1 MLSTGSWQR
10 WIVMEAW
17 YERETGGVRDATGA
31 LAVTLLG
38 SGSPT
43 PTLVRCHPAAL
54 VSWRDTHVLVDAGDG
69 VVAQLL
75 KSGTPPGSIE
85 HVAITHLHWDH
96 VLGYP
101 AFVWGSWV
109 GGRDRLSVWGPEGTA
124 DMHRRLVREF
134 YDEQAEWAIEL
145 GYRPGGWR
153 DTVVTDVAP
162 GWRTE
167 VDGCLI
173 EAGPVVH
180 PPMTAVA
187 YRFTFGGRS
196 LVVSGDTAACD
207 ELVAFSREAD
217 LLVVDACA
225 ADPPRDAA
233 PARRELITRLR
244 RFHASPQQ
252 CVDMAS
258 AAGVGAVVLTHH
270 LPEADIRVDVGG
282 YTGTVHVGADLDR
295 YTV

>member
-1 MLSTGSWQR
+1 MR
-10 WIVMEAW
+10 AW
-17 YERETGGVRDATGA
+17 YERETARMRDQADERA
-31 LAVTLLG
+31 LTVTLLG

-43 PTLVRCHPAAL
+43 PTLSRCHPAAI
-54 VSWRDTHVLVDAGDG
+54 VSWGDTNVLVDAGDG

-75 KSGTPPGSIE
+75 RSGVRPSTVE
-85 HVAITHLHWDH
+85 HVVITHLHWDH

-109 GGRDRLSVWGPEGTA
+109 GGRERLEVWGPDGTA

-134 YDEQAEWAIEL
+134 YDEQAEWAIDL

-167 VDGCLI
+167 VGGCVI
-173 EAGPVVH
+173 EAGAVVH
-180 PPMTAVA
+180 PPMAAVA
-187 YRFTFGGRS
+187 YRFTHAGRS
-196 LVVSGDTAACD
+196 VVLSGDTAACD
-207 ELVAFSREAD
+207 ELVAFSRDAD

-225 ADPPRDAA
+225 ADPPADAV
-233 PARRELITRLR
+233 PARRELIARLR

-252 CVDMAS
+252 CVDMAAS
-258 AAGVGAVVLTHH
+258 ARVGAVVLTHH
-270 LPEADIRVDVGG
+270 LPEADVRVDTGD
-282 YTGTVHVGADLDR
+282 YDGTVHVGADLDR
-295 YTV
+295 YVV